1 MRAVREPLPICPAD
15 VERAYENREDPMGCI
30 NPEFHELP
38 DRPSFRVIR
47 GED

>member
-1 MRAVREPLPICPAD
+1 
-15 VERAYENREDPMGCI
+15 MGCI

-47 GED
+47 GDD